1 MWSLV
6 YTICIHCNLQIY
18 HACMERGEKCVNNIT
33 TIYTC
38 MYVDF
43 QTAGMD
49 VRPQGVTRLEGGR
62 E

>member
-1 MWSLV
+1 M
-6 YTICIHCNLQIY
+6 HG
-18 HACMERGEKCVNNIT
+18 EREKCVNNIT
-33 TIYTC
+33 KIYTC

-49 VRPQGVTRLEGGR
+49 DRPQGVTRLEGGR